1 MTPSPPTRS
10 LPLDAGLVTAVLE
23 GLEAGVVAVD
33 AAGRILLVNR
43 AAAGILG
50 REAADLEGRLLAE
63 AIPAFVLPEAGPET
77 GLETGPESA
86 RLDVRLL
93 RPDGRAVEVGATYR
107 PWQAPGTSL
116 SGVYLFKDTGLD
128 RRLVQQEER
137 HRQVAYL
144 DELASAF
151 AHEVRN
157 PLASIQ
163 AIGHLIRHERAL
175 KSLPDYGDRLER
187 LTQRVDN
194 LVKDLLALGRPAKP
208 EPQRLGA
215 ERILEDCL
223 DGLRERLAPPAP
235 RPVPRYSEPGLEVR
249 ADPRHAGR
257 ILSALVENA
266 LDAVEDPARIAL
278 LVGTSTGPGGEP
290 MVTFTVRDDGPGIA
304 PGLLTKIF
312 RPFFS
317 TKPRGAGFGLAIAQ
331 RLAWDNQG
339 TVDVQSEPWVET
351 RFTLS
356 LPRA

>member
-1 MTPSPPTRS
+1 M
-10 LPLDAGLVTAVLE
+10 DAGLAAIVLE
-23 GLEAGVVAVD
+23 GLEAGVAAVD
-33 AAGRILLVNR
+33 GAGRILLVNR
-43 AAAGILG
+43 AGTRILG
-50 REAADLEGRLLAE
+50 REPGDLEGRLLSE
-63 AIPAFVLPEAGPET
+63 AIPEFLLAPGGGAAT
-77 GLETGPESA
+77 GHPDGGA
-86 RLDVRLL
+86 RIDVRLL
-93 RPDGRAVEVGATYR
+93 RPDGRTVEVGATYR
-107 PWQAPGTSL
+107 PWSAPGSDL
-116 SGVYLFKDTGLD
+116 AGIYLFKDTGLD
-128 RRLVQQEER
+128 RRQVQQEER

-163 AIGHLIRHERAL
+163 AIGHLIRHEQAL

-208 EPQRLGA
+208 EPQRLPV
-215 ERILEDCL
+215 ERVLQ
-223 DGLRERLAPPAP
+223 DGLAALRERLAPPAAQ
-235 RPVPRYSEPGLEVR
+235 PVQRCSEPGLEIL
-249 ADPRHAGR
+249 ADPRHAAR

-266 LDAVEDPARIAL
+266 LDAVEDPARVAL
-278 LVGTSTGPGGEP
+278 LVGTALGPTGEP
-290 MVTFTVRDDGPGIA
+290 VVTFTVRDDGPGIA
-304 PGLLTKIF
+304 PELLPRIF

-339 TVDVQSEPWVET
+339 QVEVQSEPWVET
-351 RFTLS
+351 RVTLS

>member
-1 MTPSPPTRS
+1 M
-10 LPLDAGLVTAVLE
+10 DAGLAAVVLE
-23 GLEAGVVAVD
+23 GLEAGVAAVD
-33 AAGRILLVNR
+33 AGGRILLVNR
-43 AAAGILG
+43 AAARILG
-50 REAADLEGRLLAE
+50 REPADLEGRLLAE
-63 AIPAFVLPEAGPET
+63 AIPEFLRPLEPVPSEELSPEGSE
-77 GLETGPESA
+77 
-86 RLDVRLL
+86 RLDVRIL
-93 RPDGRAVEVGATYR
+93 RPDGRPVEIGATYR
-107 PWQAPGTSL
+107 PWTAPGSGL
-116 SGVYLFKDTGLD
+116 AGVYLFKDTGRD

-208 EPQRLGA
+208 EPQRLAA
-215 ERILEDCL
+215 ERILA
-223 DGLRERLAPPAP
+223 DGLAALRERLAPPAP
-235 RPVPRYSEPGLEVR
+235 QPLQLHSEPGLEVL
-249 ADPRHAGR
+249 ADPRHAAR

-266 LDAVEDPARIAL
+266 LDAVEDPARVAV
-278 LVGTSTGPGGEP
+278 LVGTTLGPGGEP
-290 MVTFTVRDDGPGIA
+290 MVTFTVRDDGPGII
-304 PGLLTKIF
+304 PELLPRIF
-312 RPFFS
+312 RPFYS

-339 TVDVQSEPWVET
+339 QVEVQSEPWVET